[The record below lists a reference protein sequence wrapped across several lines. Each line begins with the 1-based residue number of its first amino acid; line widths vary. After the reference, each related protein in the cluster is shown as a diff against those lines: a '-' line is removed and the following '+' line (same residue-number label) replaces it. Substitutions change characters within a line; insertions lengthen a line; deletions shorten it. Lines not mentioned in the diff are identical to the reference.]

1 MKKNVISNCLKCDR
15 IPLLWMKFFLI
26 IVINRDYIVDYCN
39 WPFNKL
45 DKYCREW
52 YLSHNSDDIE
62 IRMLDDELNNYILVW

>member
-1 MKKNVISNCLKCDR
+1 
-15 IPLLWMKFFLI
+15 MKFFLI
-26 IVINRDYIVDYCN
+26 IVINREYIVDCN